1 MTKIARQVNT
11 FNDMRSMQRTL
22 DKLVAWANWWDMEF
36 SVNKCGVMQL
46 NGYRS
51 G

>member
-36 SVNKCGVMQL
+36 SVNNYGVMHIG
-46 NGYRS
+46 NTR
-51 G
+51 